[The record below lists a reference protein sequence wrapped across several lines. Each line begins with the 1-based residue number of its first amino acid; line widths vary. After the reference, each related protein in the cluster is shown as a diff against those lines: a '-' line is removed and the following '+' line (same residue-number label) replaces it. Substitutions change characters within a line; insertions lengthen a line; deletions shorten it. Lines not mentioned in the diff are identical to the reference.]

1 MGQRDSGSIGRVSE
15 ALNGSKTGGQTSGMN
30 IATFDEFDPYSN
42 SYKKYDQQV
51 EHHQIIDSGRGKSY
65 NKNGD

>member
-51 EHHQIIDSGRGKSY
+51 EHH
-65 NKNGD
+65 

>member
-1 MGQRDSGSIGRVSE
+1 MRNVNNQIVRRNSQMGQRDSGSIGRVSE

-42 SYKKYDQQV
+42 SYKKYD
-51 EHHQIIDSGRGKSY
+51 
-65 NKNGD
+65 